1 MSLPGVLNPL
11 HMTNKT
17 GLNSYQENSSLNFND
32 MESILVLLVF
42 VVIFITISYFMG
54 KSHKK

>member
-11 HMTNKT
+11 HMTKET
-17 GLNSYQENSSLNFND
+17 GLSVYQENSSLNFNYI
-32 MESILVLLVF
+32 ESIIVLIVF
-42 VVIFITISYFMG
+42 IIIFVTISYFMG